1 MLSCDSDSLWMNSN
15 FFFIFCVTLFCTM
28 YIEGGSSKNP
38 PMGINMILLFIP
50 LFSDQN
56 KKKKVGFLL
65 MLLSQQGW
73 VFLIQGLI
81 AYTV

>member
-1 MLSCDSDSLWMNSN
+1 
-15 FFFIFCVTLFCTM
+15 M

-50 LFSDQN
+50 LFSDQKM
-56 KKKKVGFLL
+56 KKQVGFLL

-73 VFLIQGLI
+73 IFLIQGLI